1 MRQEKKVGGTKRALL
16 TSVLAL
22 VLSLAMLAGSTFAWF
37 TDTASTGVNRIVS
50 GNLDVGLQYWGVGE
64 DGQKTWLTAESSEEL
79 FDENALWEPGYTQ
92 IVYLK
97 VKNNGNLALTY
108 AMQITP
114 VRETVGINVD
124 GEQFKLSDYIKFA
137 WTTFTADGDGA
148 PVALDR
154 EGAQAGVGEG
164 AQLGTTLHRQAAEPM
179 EAGAEEL
186 VALVAWMP
194 ENVGNEANY
203 STVQPTIELSLKVLA
218 TQAAVESDSFD
229 TTYDEDAAAA
239 EDLNNKPEYDYES
252 LYDYDNLKGYGVT
265 VERNEAGKVVKATV
279 SGVNGKVVDGFF
291 YNNKPGTE
299 ATPIDRW
306 RDLKEVVIEE
316 GVTEIGVDAF
326 SVCTSLETVTLP
338 QSLQKIGEKAF
349 SYCTSLKTINI
360 PDSVNVIG
368 PKAFYFCKS
377 LTSIGIPEGITEI
390 GYATFGYAENL
401 TTVNIPASV
410 TRIGD
415 FAFQN
420 CGFTSMDVPATVK
433 ELGEG
438 AFSTC
443 RSLENV
449 TVPAETVS
457 KKAFYFCDAL
467 KSVTLTDDVKTI
479 GEEAFR
485 QCTSLESIEI
495 PSSVTELGTC
505 AFKNCFALKTA
516 VIKGGTVKGSLVT
529 EATFYNCNALETLV
543 ISDNATLDASFKAAY
558 SKSTLKT
565 VKIGKGEIGNSAFSN
580 CTNLTTVELGDGVTS
595 IGTSAFLKCKQLSSI
610 AIGSG
615 VISIGTSAFNGCTAL
630 TNANI
635 GSGAI
640 GESAFNGCTS
650 LANVTLGNGVTSIGK
665 NAFLRCTALTSI
677 SIGSGVTSIGSGA
690 FNGCTELRNA
700 NIGSG
705 AIGANAFQDCS
716 RLASVTLGDG
726 VTSIGTNAFLKCTA
740 LTSMYIG
747 SSVKT
752 IESYAFSTCSSL
764 SEVTISAAQIGNQ
777 AFRSANALKK
787 VTLGDGV
794 ETIPAGAFS
803 NCGMGNK
810 NNSPELYLKA
820 GTWTSNGQET
830 TVAEGASITTGNR
843 VFNQIKSG
851 KPATWSAPVNP

>member
-1 MRQEKKVGGTKRALL
+1 MDNAVEAGVKRNKTQKERSNDMRQEKKVGGTKRALL

-194 ENVGNEANY
+194 EDVGNEANY

-218 TQAAVESDSFD
+218 TQAAVESDSFNN
-229 TTYDEDAAAA
+229 TYDGDAATD
-239 EDLNNKPEYDYES
+239 EELDKKPKYDYAS
-252 LYDYDNLKGYGVT
+252 LYDYDNSKGYGVEL
-265 VERNEAGKVVKATV
+265 VKNEEGKVVKAIV
-279 SGVNGKVVDGFF
+279 SGVNGKVPDGFF
-291 YNNKPGTE
+291 ANLKGSVDENGKPIAVPAE
-299 ATPIDRW
+299 RW
-306 RDLKEVVIEE
+306 ADLTEVVIED
-316 GVTEIGVDAF
+316 GVTEIGKDVF
-326 SVCTSLETVTLP
+326 QGCVGLTNVT
-338 QSLQKIGEKAF
+338 
-349 SYCTSLKTINI
+349 I
-360 PDSVNVIG
+360 PDSVKKIGTWSFYMCKGLKNVD
-368 PKAFYFCKS
+368 
-377 LTSIGIPEGITEI
+377 IPANMEI
-390 GYATFGYAENL
+390 GDSSFRQSG
-401 TTVNIPASV
+401 
-410 TRIGD
+410 
-415 FAFQN
+415 
-420 CGFTSMDVPATVK
+420 
-433 ELGEG
+433 
-438 AFSTC
+438 
-443 RSLENV
+443 LEQV
-449 TVPAETVS
+449 TVSGGSVGNYAFHRIDNL
-457 KKAFYFCDAL
+457 KKISINCE
-467 KSVTLTDDVKTI
+467 TI
-479 GEEAFR
+479 GEEAFSG
-485 QCTSLESIEI
+485 CDYLTDITLGENVKTLGDKAFYTCDALERVEI
-495 PSSVTELGTC
+495 PSTVTDIGEKTFYSC
-505 AFKNCFALKTA
+505 PALKEA
-516 VIKGGTVKGSLVT
+516 IIRAGTVKAG
-529 EATFYNCNALETLV
+529 TFYNCRVLTTLI
-543 ISDNATLDASFKAAY
+543 ISDNATLDASFTAKNAY
-558 SKSTLKT
+558 ANGTLET

-794 ETIPAGAFS
+794 EAIPAGAFS

-820 GTWTSNGQET
+820 GTWTSNGQAT
-830 TVAEGASITTGNR
+830 IVAEGASITTDNR

>member
-1 MRQEKKVGGTKRALL
+1 MSQKDSMDNAVEAGVKRNKTQKERSNDMRQEKKVGGTKRALL

-50 GNLDVGLQYWGVGE
+50 GNLDVGLKYWGVGE
-64 DGQKTWLTAESSEEL
+64 DGQKTWLTAEDSKKL

-114 VRETVGINVD
+114 VHETVGVNVD
-124 GEQFKLSDYIKFA
+124 GEEFKLSDYIKFG
-137 WTTFTADGDGA
+137 WTAFTVDGAGA

-154 EGAQAGVGEG
+154 EAAQTGVGGG
-164 AQLGTTLHRQAAEPM
+164 AQLGTTLHRQAELPLK
-179 EAGAEEL
+179 AGAEEL

-194 ENVGNEANY
+194 EDVGNKANY

-229 TTYDEDAAAA
+229 ETYDEDAATD
-239 EDLNNKPEYDYES
+239 EGLDSKPEYNYSYTEEE
-252 LYDYDNLKGYGVT
+252 GVT
-265 VERNEAGKVVKATV
+265 LITDENGKVVKAVV
-279 SGVNGKVVDGFF
+279 SGVNGKVQTGLFSNLKQSVDEEGNPLFDR
-291 YNNKPGTE
+291 NGS
-299 ATPIDRW
+299 PIMEPDEKW
-306 RDLKEVVIEE
+306 AALTEVVIED
-316 GVTEIGVDAF
+316 GVTEIGNQTF
-326 SVCTSLETVTLP
+326 QGCTGLTNVT
-338 QSLQKIGEKAF
+338 
-349 SYCTSLKTINI
+349 I
-360 PDSVNVIG
+360 PDSVQKIG
-368 PKAFYFCKS
+368 AWAFYLCGGLKNVDIPANVEIGNSSFRQSGLEQVTVSGGSVGQYAFHRNVSLKKIDINCETIGDEAFSGCDS
-377 LTSIGIPEGITEI
+377 LTDITL
-390 GYATFGYAENL
+390 GS
-401 TTVNIPASV
+401 SV
-410 TRIGD
+410 KILGD
-415 FAFQN
+415 KVFY
-420 CGFTSMDVPATVK
+420 
-433 ELGEG
+433 
-438 AFSTC
+438 TC
-443 RSLENV
+443 KNLENV
-449 TVPAETVS
+449 
-457 KKAFYFCDAL
+457 
-467 KSVTLTDDVKTI
+467 
-479 GEEAFR
+479 
-485 QCTSLESIEI
+485 EI
-495 PSSVTELGTC
+495 PSTVTDIGEKTFYSC
-505 AFKNCFALKTA
+505 PKLKEA
-516 VIKGGTVKGSLVT
+516 VIKAGTVKKDTL
-529 EATFYNCNALETLV
+529 YNCQALTTLI
-543 ISDNATLDASFKAAY
+543 ISDNATLDASFTAGY
-558 SKSTLKT
+558 SKSTLNT
-565 VKIGKGEIGNSAFSN
+565 VKIGKGAIGDSAFSN

-595 IGTSAFLKCKQLSSI
+595 IGTSAFIRCTQLPSI
-610 AIGSG
+610 TIGSG
-615 VISIGTSAFNGCTAL
+615 VTSIGKNAFNGCTAL

-650 LANVTLGNGVTSIGK
+650 LTNVTLGNGVTSIGR
-665 NAFLRCTALTSI
+665 NAFLRCKALASI
-677 SIGSGVTSIGSGA
+677 TIGSGVTSIGSGA
-690 FNGCTELRNA
+690 FNGCTALTNA

-752 IESYAFSTCSSL
+752 IESYAFSACSSL

-794 ETIPAGAFS
+794 EAIPAGAFS
-803 NCGMGNK
+803 SCGMGYK

-820 GTWTSNGQET
+820 GTWTSNGQAT
-830 TVAEGASITTGNR
+830 TVAEGASITTGDV

-851 KPATWSAPVNP
+851 KPANWSAPANP

>member
-64 DGQKTWLTAESSEEL
+64 DGKKTWLTAENAEDL
-79 FDENALWEPGYTQ
+79 FDKNALWEPGYTQ

-114 VRETVGINVD
+114 VHETVGVNVD
-124 GEQFKLSDYIKFA
+124 GEEFKLSDYIKFG
-137 WTTFTADGDGA
+137 WRTFTVDEEAGA

-154 EGAQAGVGEG
+154 EEAQDIVGGG

-179 EAGAEEL
+179 KASAEEL

-229 TTYDEDAAAA
+229 KTYDKDAATD
-239 EDLNNKPEYDYES
+239 EGLDSKPEYNYSYTEEE
-252 LYDYDNLKGYGVT
+252 GVT
-265 VERNEAGKVVKATV
+265 LITDENGKVVKAVV
-279 SGVNGKVVDGFF
+279 SGVNGKVPDGLFANLKQSVDENG
-291 YNNKPGTE
+291 KPIAVPAE
-299 ATPIDRW
+299 RW
-306 RDLKEVVIEE
+306 ADLTEVVIED
-316 GVTEIGVDAF
+316 GVTEIGKDVF
-326 SVCTSLETVTLP
+326 QGCVGLTKVT
-338 QSLQKIGEKAF
+338 
-349 SYCTSLKTINI
+349 I
-360 PDSVNVIG
+360 PDSVKKIGTWSFYMCKGLKNVD
-368 PKAFYFCKS
+368 
-377 LTSIGIPEGITEI
+377 IPANMEI
-390 GYATFGYAENL
+390 GDSSFRQSG
-401 TTVNIPASV
+401 
-410 TRIGD
+410 
-415 FAFQN
+415 
-420 CGFTSMDVPATVK
+420 
-433 ELGEG
+433 
-438 AFSTC
+438 
-443 RSLENV
+443 LEQV
-449 TVPAETVS
+449 TVSGGSVGNYAFHRIDNL
-457 KKAFYFCDAL
+457 KKISINCE
-467 KSVTLTDDVKTI
+467 TI
-479 GEEAFR
+479 GEEAFSG
-485 QCTSLESIEI
+485 CDYLTDITLGENVKTLGDKAFYTCDALERVEI
-495 PSSVTELGTC
+495 PSTVTDIGEKTFYSC
-505 AFKNCFALKTA
+505 PALKEA
-516 VIKGGTVKGSLVT
+516 IIRAGTVKAG
-529 EATFYNCNALETLV
+529 TFYNCRALTTLV
-543 ISDNATLDASFKAAY
+543 ISDNATLDASFTAGY
-558 SKSTLKT
+558 SKSTLNT
-565 VKIGKGEIGNSAFSN
+565 VKIERGEIGNSAFSN
-580 CTNLTTVELGDGVTS
+580 CTRLTTVELGDGVTS
-595 IGTSAFLKCKQLSSI
+595 IGTSAFLKCTQLSSI

-615 VISIGTSAFNGCTAL
+615 VISIGKSAFNGCTAL

-650 LANVTLGNGVTSIGK
+650 LANVTLGNGVTQIGK
-665 NAFLRCTALTSI
+665 NAFIRCAQIPSI
-677 SIGSGVTSIGSGA
+677 TIGSGVTSIGSGA
-690 FNGCTELRNA
+690 FNGCTALTNA

-803 NCGMGNK
+803 SCGMGYK

-820 GTWTSNGQET
+820 GTWTSNGQAT
-830 TVAEGASITTGNR
+830 TVAEGASITTGNI

-851 KPATWSAPVNP
+851 KPATWSAPANP

>member
-1 MRQEKKVGGTKRALL
+1 MDNAVEAGVKRNKTQKERSNDMRQEKKVGGTKRALL

-64 DGQKTWLTAESSEEL
+64 DGKKTWLTAENSEEL
-79 FDENALWEPGYTQ
+79 FDKNALWEPGYTQ

-114 VRETVGINVD
+114 VHETVGVNVD
-124 GEQFKLSDYIKFA
+124 GEEFKLSDYIKFG
-137 WTTFTADGDGA
+137 WTTFTVNGAGA

-154 EGAQAGVGEG
+154 KAAQTGVGDG
-164 AQLGTTLHRQAAEPM
+164 AQLGTTLHRKAAEPM

-229 TTYDEDAAAA
+229 NSYDEDAATN
-239 EDLNNKPEYDYES
+239 EDLDNKPEYDYES
-252 LYDYDNLKGYGVT
+252 LYDYNNPEGYGVT
-265 VERNEAGKVVKATV
+265 LERNEAGKVVKATV

-291 YNNKPGTE
+291 YNNTPGTE
-299 ATPIDRW
+299 ATPTDRW
-306 RDLKEVVIEE
+306 RELKEVVIEE

-338 QSLQKIGEKAF
+338 ESLQKIGEKAF

-368 PKAFYFCKS
+368 PKAFFFCKS
-377 LTSIGIPEGITEI
+377 LTSIDIPEGITEI

-401 TTVNIPASV
+401 ATVNIPTSV

-443 RSLENV
+443 RSLKNV

-467 KSVTLTDDVKTI
+467 KSVTLTNDVKTI

-485 QCTSLESIEI
+485 ECRSLESIEI

-516 VIKGGTVKGSLVT
+516 VIKGGTVKGSSVT

-543 ISDNATLDASFKAAY
+543 ISDNATLDASFKAAS

-565 VKIGKGEIGNSAFSN
+565 VEIGKGEIG
-580 CTNLTTVELGDGVTS
+580 D
-595 IGTSAFLKCKQLSSI
+595 
-610 AIGSG
+610 
-615 VISIGTSAFNGCTAL
+615 
-630 TNANI
+630 
-635 GSGAI
+635 
-640 GESAFNGCTS
+640 SAFNGCTS
-650 LANVTLGNGVTSIGK
+650 LANVTLGNGVTQIGK
-665 NAFLRCTALTSI
+665 NAFIRCAQIPSI
-677 SIGSGVTSIGSGA
+677 TIGSGVTSIGSSA
-690 FNGCTELRNA
+690 FNGCTALTNA

-716 RLASVTLGDG
+716 RLANVTLGDG
-726 VTSIGTNAFLKCTA
+726 VTSIGANAFLRCEA
-740 LTSMYIG
+740 LTSMNIG

-752 IESYAFSTCSSL
+752 IESYAFSGCKAL
-764 SEVTISAAQIGNQ
+764 EEVTISAAQIGNQ

-794 ETIPAGAFS
+794 ENIPAGAFS
-803 NCGMGNK
+803 SCGMGYK

-820 GTWTSNGQET
+820 GTWTSNGQKT
-830 TVAEGASITTGNR
+830 IVAEGASITTDNL

-851 KPATWSAPVNP
+851 KPATWSAPANP

>member
-1 MRQEKKVGGTKRALL
+1 MSQKDSMDNAVEAGVKRNKTQKERSNDMRQEKKVGGTKRALL

-50 GNLDVGLQYWGVGE
+50 GNLDVGLEYWGGAE
-64 DGQKTWLTAESSEEL
+64 RGWLTAESSEDL
-79 FDENALWEPGYTQ
+79 FDKNALWEPGYTQ
-92 IVYLK
+92 IAYLK

-114 VRETVGINVD
+114 VHETVGVNVD
-124 GEQFKLSDYIKFA
+124 GEEFKLSDYIKFG
-137 WTTFTADGDGA
+137 WTAFTVDGNGS

-154 EGAQAGVGEG
+154 EAAQTGVGGG

-179 EAGAEEL
+179 KASAEEL

-203 STVQPTIELSLKVLA
+203 STVQPTIELSLKILA

-229 TTYDEDAAAA
+229 NTYDEDAAAA
-239 EDLNNKPEYDYES
+239 EDLNNKPKYDYES
-252 LYDYDNLKGYGVT
+252 LYDYNNLEGYGVT

-306 RDLKEVVIEE
+306 RDLKEVVIKE

-338 QSLQKIGEKAF
+338 ESLQKIGEKAF

-368 PKAFYFCKS
+368 PKAFFFCKS
-377 LTSIGIPEGITEI
+377 LTSFDIPKGITEI
-390 GYATFGYAENL
+390 SYATFGYAENL

-457 KKAFYFCDAL
+457 KKAFYYCDSL
-467 KSVTLTDDVKTI
+467 KNVTLTDDVKTI

-485 QCTSLESIEI
+485 HCTSLESIEI

-516 VIKGGTVKGSLVT
+516 VIKGGTVKGSFA
-529 EATFYNCNALETLV
+529 EDATFYNCNALETLV
-543 ISDNATLDASFKAAY
+543 ISDNATLEASFNAKY
-558 SKSTLKT
+558 SKPTLKT
-565 VKIGKGEIGNSAFSN
+565 VKIGKGAIGDSAFSN
-580 CTNLTTVELGDGVTS
+580 CTNLTTVELGDSVTS
-595 IGTSAFLKCKQLSSI
+595 IGTSAFLKCTQLPSI
-610 AIGSG
+610 TIGNS
-615 VISIGTSAFNGCTAL
+615 VTSIGTSAFNGCTAL
-630 TNANI
+630 TEAVI
-635 GSGAI
+635 QSGTI
-640 GESAFNGCTS
+640 GEGAFNGCTK
-650 LANVTLGNGVTSIGK
+650 LANVTLGNGVDEICK
-665 NAFLRCTALTSI
+665 
-677 SIGSGVTSIGSGA
+677 
-690 FNGCTELRNA
+690 
-700 NIGSG
+700 
-705 AIGANAFQDCS
+705 
-716 RLASVTLGDG
+716 
-726 VTSIGTNAFLKCTA
+726 NAFLKCSA
-740 LTSMYIG
+740 LTSMNIG
-747 SSVKT
+747 SSVTT
-752 IESYAFSTCSSL
+752 IAQYAFSNCTAL
-764 SEVTISAAQIGNQ
+764 KEVYIAAAQVQNQ

-787 VTLGDGV
+787 VTLGEDV

-803 NCGMGNK
+803 YCGMRDRSDPGQ
-810 NNSPELYLKA
+810 LYLKA
-820 GTWTSNGQET
+820 GKWTCGGQT
-830 TVAEGASITTGNR
+830 ITVAAGQAISYENEEAFFGKITSAN
-843 VFNQIKSG
+843 NI
-851 KPATWSAPVNP
+851 ATWSGSAT

>member
-1 MRQEKKVGGTKRALL
+1 MSQKDSMDNAVEAGVKRNKTQKERSNDMRQEKKVGGTKRALL

-22 VLSLAMLAGSTFAWF
+22 VLSLAMLAGTTFAWF

-64 DGQKTWLTAESSEEL
+64 DGQKTWLTAENSEEL

-114 VRETVGINVD
+114 VHETVGVNVD
-124 GEQFKLSDYIKFA
+124 GEQFKLSDYIKFG
-137 WTTFTADGDGA
+137 WTTFTVDGAGA

-154 EGAQAGVGEG
+154 EAAQAGVGDG
-164 AQLGTTLHRQAAEPM
+164 AQLGKTLHRQAAEPM

-229 TTYDEDAAAA
+229 NSYDEGAATN
-239 EDLNNKPEYDYES
+239 EDLDNKPEYDYES
-252 LYDYDNLKGYGVT
+252 LYDYNNPEGYGVT
-265 VERNEAGKVVKATV
+265 LERNEAGKVVKATV

-291 YNNKPGTE
+291 YNNTPGTE
-299 ATPIDRW
+299 ATPTDRW
-306 RDLKEVVIEE
+306 RELKEVVIEE

-338 QSLQKIGEKAF
+338 ESLQKIGEKAF
-349 SYCTSLKTINI
+349 SYCTSLKTIKI

-368 PKAFYFCKS
+368 PKAFFFCKS
-377 LTSIGIPEGITEI
+377 LTSIDIPEGITEI

-401 TTVNIPASV
+401 ATVNIPTSV

-420 CGFTSMDVPATVK
+420 CGFTSMNVPATVK
-433 ELGEG
+433 ELGES

-485 QCTSLESIEI
+485 ECRSLESIEI

-565 VKIGKGEIGNSAFSN
+565 VEIGKGEIGDSAFN
-580 CTNLTTVELGDGVTS
+580 GCTSLTNVTLGDGVTKIGTNAFIRCTQISSITIGSRVSS
-595 IGTSAFLKCKQLSSI
+595 IGKN
-610 AIGSG
+610 
-615 VISIGTSAFNGCTAL
+615 AFNGCTAL
-630 TNANI
+630 T
-635 GSGAI
+635 
-640 GESAFNGCTS
+640 
-650 LANVTLGNGVTSIGK
+650 
-665 NAFLRCTALTSI
+665 
-677 SIGSGVTSIGSGA
+677 
-690 FNGCTELRNA
+690 NA

-716 RLASVTLGDG
+716 RLANVTLGDG
-726 VTSIGTNAFLKCTA
+726 VTSIGANAFLRCEA
-740 LTSMYIG
+740 LTSMNIG

-752 IESYAFSTCSSL
+752 IESYAFSGCSAL
-764 SEVTISAAQIGNQ
+764 EEVTISAAQIGNQ

-794 ETIPAGAFS
+794 ENIPAGAFS
-803 NCGMGNK
+803 SCGMGDR
-810 NNSPELYLKA
+810 NNPGQLFLKA
-820 GTWTSNGQET
+820 GDWTCGDKTT
-830 TVAEGASITTGNR
+830 TVAKDEPITRGNL
-843 VFNQIKSG
+843 VFNGIVSNKND
-851 KPATWSAPVNP
+851 ATWSAPANP

>member
-22 VLSLAMLAGSTFAWF
+22 VLSLAMLVGSTFAWF

-64 DGQKTWLTAESSEEL
+64 NGQKKWLTAENSEDL

-97 VKNNGNLALTY
+97 VKNDGNLALTY

-114 VRETVGINVD
+114 VHETVGVNVD
-124 GEQFKLSDYIKFA
+124 GEEFKLSDYIKFG
-137 WTTFTADGDGA
+137 WTTFTADENGT

-154 EGAQAGVGEG
+154 EAAQTGVGEG
-164 AQLGTTLHRQAAEPM
+164 AQLGKTLHRKAAEPLA
-179 EAGAEEL
+179 AGAEEL

-194 ENVGNEANY
+194 EDVGNEANY
-203 STVQPTIELSLKVLA
+203 STVQPTIELSLKILA

-229 TTYDEDAAAA
+229 NTYDENAATD

-252 LYDYDNLKGYGVT
+252 LYDYDNLEGYGVT
-265 VERNEAGKVVKATV
+265 VERNEADKVVKATV
-279 SGVNGKVVDGFF
+279 SGVNGKVPDGFF
-291 YNNKPGTE
+291 ANLKGSVDENGKPIAVPAE
-299 ATPIDRW
+299 RW
-306 RDLKEVVIEE
+306 ADLTEVVIED
-316 GVTEIGVDAF
+316 GVTEIGKDVF
-326 SVCTSLETVTLP
+326 QGCVGLTKVT
-338 QSLQKIGEKAF
+338 
-349 SYCTSLKTINI
+349 I
-360 PDSVNVIG
+360 PDSVKKIGTWSFYMCKGLKNVD
-368 PKAFYFCKS
+368 
-377 LTSIGIPEGITEI
+377 IPANMEI
-390 GYATFGYAENL
+390 GDSSFRQSG
-401 TTVNIPASV
+401 
-410 TRIGD
+410 
-415 FAFQN
+415 
-420 CGFTSMDVPATVK
+420 
-433 ELGEG
+433 
-438 AFSTC
+438 
-443 RSLENV
+443 LEQV
-449 TVPAETVS
+449 TVSGGSVGNYAFHRS
-457 KKAFYFCDAL
+457 DDLKKISINCE
-467 KSVTLTDDVKTI
+467 TI
-479 GEEAFR
+479 GEEAFSG
-485 QCTSLESIEI
+485 CDYLTDITLGENVKTLGDKAFYTCDALERVEI
-495 PSSVTELGTC
+495 PSTVTDIGEKTFYSC
-505 AFKNCFALKTA
+505 PALKEA
-516 VIKGGTVKGSLVT
+516 IIRAGTVKAG
-529 EATFYNCNALETLV
+529 TFYNCRTLTTLI
-543 ISDNATLDASFKAAY
+543 ISDNATLDGSFTARNAY
-558 SKSTLKT
+558 AHGTLET
-565 VKIGKGEIGNSAFSN
+565 VKIGKGEIGISAFNS
-580 CTNLTTVELGDGVTS
+580 CPNLTTVELGNGVTSVGDNAFSKCTALKSINIGDGVTS
-595 IGTSAFLKCKQLSSI
+595 IGKN
-610 AIGSG
+610 
-615 VISIGTSAFNGCTAL
+615 AFNGCTAL

-690 FNGCTELRNA
+690 FNGCTALRNA

-752 IESYAFSTCSSL
+752 IESYAFSNCSSL

-803 NCGMGNK
+803 SCGMGYK

-820 GTWTSNGQET
+820 GTWTSNGQEI

>member
-1 MRQEKKVGGTKRALL
+1 MSQKDSMDNAVEAGVKRNKTQKERSNDMRQEKKVGGTKRALL

-50 GNLDVGLQYWGVGE
+50 GNLDVGLEYWGGAE
-64 DGQKTWLTAESSEEL
+64 SGWLTAENSEDL
-79 FDENALWEPGYTQ
+79 FDKNALWEPGYTQ

-97 VKNNGNLALTY
+97 VKNGGNLALTY

-114 VRETVGINVD
+114 VHETVGVNVD
-124 GEQFKLSDYIKFA
+124 GEEFKLSDYIKFG
-137 WTTFTADGDGA
+137 WTPFTVDGDGT

-154 EGAQAGVGEG
+154 EAAQTGVGDG
-164 AQLGTTLHRQAAEPM
+164 AQLGTTLHRKAAEPM
-179 EAGAEEL
+179 KASAEEL

-229 TTYDEDAAAA
+229 NSYDEDAATN
-239 EDLNNKPEYDYES
+239 EDLDNKPEYNYES
-252 LYDYDNLKGYGVT
+252 LYDYNNPEGYGVT
-265 VERNEAGKVVKATV
+265 LERNEAGKVVKATV

-291 YNNKPGTE
+291 YNNTPGTE
-299 ATPIDRW
+299 ATPTDRW
-306 RDLKEVVIEE
+306 RELKEVVIEE

-338 QSLQKIGEKAF
+338 ESLQKIGEKAF

-368 PKAFYFCKS
+368 PKAFFFCKS
-377 LTSIGIPEGITEI
+377 LTSIDIPEGITEI

-401 TTVNIPASV
+401 ATVNIPTSV

-420 CGFTSMDVPATVK
+420 CGFTSMNVPATVK
-433 ELGEG
+433 ELGES

-457 KKAFYFCDAL
+457 KKAFYFCDSL
-467 KSVTLTDDVKTI
+467 KNVTLTSDVKTI

-485 QCTSLESIEI
+485 QCTSLENIEI

-516 VIKGGTVKGSLVT
+516 VIKGGTVKGSSVT
-529 EATFYNCNALETLV
+529 EATFYNCKALETLV
-543 ISDNATLDASFKAAY
+543 ISDNATLDASFNAQY
-558 SKSTLKT
+558 SKPTLKT
-565 VKIGKGEIGNSAFSN
+565 VKIGKGEIGISAFN
-580 CTNLTTVELGDGVTS
+580 GCPNLATVELGD
-595 IGTSAFLKCKQLSSI
+595 
-610 AIGSG
+610 
-615 VISIGTSAFNGCTAL
+615 
-630 TNANI
+630 
-635 GSGAI
+635 
-640 GESAFNGCTS
+640 
-650 LANVTLGNGVTSIGK
+650 GVTSIGK

-677 SIGSGVTSIGSGA
+677 TIGDRVTSIGDSA
-690 FNGCTELRNA
+690 FNGCTALEAA

-705 AIGANAFQDCS
+705 SIGASAFQDCS
-716 RLASVTLGDG
+716 RLADVTLGDG
-726 VTSIGTNAFLKCTA
+726 VTSIGKNAFFKCTA
-740 LTSMYIG
+740 LTSISIG
-747 SSVKT
+747 NSVKT
-752 IESYAFSTCSSL
+752 IESYAFSACSSL

-777 AFRSANALKK
+777 AFKSANALKK

-794 ETIPAGAFS
+794 ENIPAGAFS
-803 NCGMGNK
+803 SCGMGDR
-810 NNSPELYLKA
+810 NNPGQLFLKA
-820 GTWTSNGQET
+820 GDWTCGDKTT
-830 TVAEGASITTGNR
+830 TVAKDESITRGNP
-843 VFNQIKSG
+843 VFNGIVSNKND
-851 KPATWSAPVNP
+851 ATWSAPANP

>member
-1 MRQEKKVGGTKRALL
+1 MSQKDSMDNAVEAGVKRNKTQKERSNDMRQEKKVGGTKRALL

-64 DGQKTWLTAESSEEL
+64 DGKKTWLTAENSEDL

-114 VRETVGINVD
+114 VHETVGVNVD
-124 GEQFKLSDYIKFA
+124 GEEFKLSDYIKFG
-137 WTTFTADGDGA
+137 WMKFTVDGDGT

-154 EGAQAGVGEG
+154 EAAQTGVGGG
-164 AQLGTTLHRQAAEPM
+164 AQLGTTLHRKAAEPM
-179 EAGAEEL
+179 KASAEEL

-218 TQAAVESDSFD
+218 TQAAVESDSFNN
-229 TTYDEDAAAA
+229 TYDEDAATN

-252 LYDYDNLKGYGVT
+252 RYDYDNSKGYGVEL
-265 VERNEAGKVVKATV
+265 VRNAEGKVVKATV

-291 YNNKPGTE
+291 YNNTPGTE
-299 ATPIDRW
+299 ATPTDRW
-306 RDLKEVVIEE
+306 RELKEVVIEE

-338 QSLQKIGEKAF
+338 ESLQKIGEKAF

-368 PKAFYFCKS
+368 PKAFFFCKS
-377 LTSIGIPEGITEI
+377 LTSIDIPEGITEI

-401 TTVNIPASV
+401 ATVNIPTSV

-443 RSLENV
+443 RSLKNV

-467 KSVTLTDDVKTI
+467 KSVTLTNDVKTI

-485 QCTSLESIEI
+485 ECRSLESIEI

-516 VIKGGTVKGSLVT
+516 VIKGGTVKGSSVT

-543 ISDNATLDASFKAAY
+543 ISDNATLDASFNAQY
-558 SKSTLKT
+558 SKPTLKT
-565 VKIGKGEIGNSAFSN
+565 VKIGKGEIGISAFN
-580 CTNLTTVELGDGVTS
+580 GCPNLATVELGD
-595 IGTSAFLKCKQLSSI
+595 
-610 AIGSG
+610 
-615 VISIGTSAFNGCTAL
+615 
-630 TNANI
+630 
-635 GSGAI
+635 
-640 GESAFNGCTS
+640 
-650 LANVTLGNGVTSIGK
+650 GVTSIGK

-677 SIGSGVTSIGSGA
+677 TIGDRVISIGDSA
-690 FNGCTELRNA
+690 FNGCTALEAA

-705 AIGANAFQDCS
+705 SIGASAFQNCS
-716 RLASVTLGDG
+716 RLADVTLGDG
-726 VTSIGTNAFLKCTA
+726 VTSIGKNAFFKCTA
-740 LTSMYIG
+740 LTSMDIG

-777 AFRSANALKK
+777 AFKSANALKK

-794 ETIPAGAFS
+794 ENIPAGAFS
-803 NCGMGNK
+803 SCGMGDR
-810 NNSPELYLKA
+810 NNPGQLFLKA
-820 GTWTSNGQET
+820 GDWTCGDKTT
-830 TVAEGASITTGNR
+830 TVAKDEPITRGNP
-843 VFNQIKSG
+843 VFNGIVSNKND
-851 KPATWSAPVNP
+851 ATWSAPANP